1 MQLTSLDDTLTSG
14 ESRKCKVYVG
24 PGNNSLLVRSLL
36 KRRDWLKVVDNL
48 NEEGVR
54 FYWTQNKIGEVHD
67 RQDCS
72 DNYFKQSLGLRD

>member
-1 MQLTSLDDTLTSG
+1 
-14 ESRKCKVYVG
+14 
-24 PGNNSLLVRSLL
+24 VRSLL

-72 DNYFKQSLGLRD
+72 DNYFKQSLGHRD